1 MIDVEKMRNTNK
13 IACIGAGYWG
23 KNLVRN
29 FNELG
34 VLSWVCDADPH
45 RRAQLAMEY
54 PDARLTDAVDQ
65 VLSDPDVAGVA
76 IATPAVTH
84 ADLVQRALLAGKD
97 VFVEKPLSLS
107 VEEAAKTCGR
117 SLGKTLN
124 PDGRASSLVSSCRA
138 QIKTTGR

>member
-1 MIDVEKMRNTNK
+1 MTISNK

-34 VLSWVCDADPH
+34 ALSWICDADLH
-45 RRAQLAMEY
+45 RRAQLAVEY
-54 PDARLTDAVDQ
+54 PDAKLIDAVNQ

-97 VFVEKPLSLS
+97 VFVQKPLSLS
-107 VEEAAKTCGR
+107 VQ
-117 SLGKTLN
+117 
-124 PDGRASSLVSSCRA
+124 RALREVRPTSSIRPVDP
-138 QIKTTGR
+138 

>member
-1 MIDVEKMRNTNK
+1 MTISNK

-34 VLSWVCDADPH
+34 ALSWICDADLH
-45 RRAQLAMEY
+45 RRAQLAVEY
-54 PDARLTDAVDQ
+54 PDARITDAVNQ
-65 VLSDPDVAGVA
+65 VLSHPDVAGVA

-107 VEEAAKTCGR
+107 VQRALREVRPTSSNPSGR
-117 SLGKTLN
+117 PATRRYRPS
-124 PDGRASSLVSSCRA
+124 DGRDR
-138 QIKTTGR
+138 I